1 VADNTTTGIVI
12 EGSLNG
18 IYCGLLSVDKGGES
32 SRFLEKEYHPNN
44 SGTSAFLAKKVHHYI
59 RASGP
64 NGRSVDSIFVG
75 NGPGSFTGIK
85 IILSFVAGLSN
96 GSRYSIRS
104 FSSLLA
110 VASAAYKQH
119 QSPKLC
125 ILKGTTKSGYAAIF
139 NGKEHWIGRCDLN
152 EQGLAVN
159 LLPVKLESSEN
170 DYLIK
175 PSADGLTVLEG
186 STPTQALA
194 CYGVENWMTG
204 IHMMSKWDELARWGN
219 GFSIDA
225 TKIELDWFEVME
237 QWFGNTF
244 EQCSKNIPKP
254 IYIRSAAPEERNQ
267 ILS

>member
-1 VADNTTTGIVI
+1 MTTGIVI

-18 IYCGLLSVDKGGES
+18 IYCGLLSVDKGGS
-32 SRFLEKEYHPNN
+32 SSQFLEKEYYPNN

-59 RASGP
+59 RVNNPA
-64 NGRSVDSIFVG
+64 GRPVDSIFVG

-96 GSRYSIRS
+96 GSKYSIES

-110 VASAAYKQH
+110 VASATYNRDQK
-119 QSPKLC
+119 PKLC
-125 ILKGTTKSGYAAIF
+125 ILKGTSKSGYAAIC
-139 NGKEHWIGRCDLN
+139 NDKQYWIGRCDLG

-159 LLPVKLESSEN
+159 LLPVELQSREN
-170 DYLIK
+170 DYIVK
-175 PSADGLTVLEG
+175 PSADGLIMLGG
-186 STPTQALA
+186 SAPRQALEY
-194 CYGVENWMTG
+194 YGVQNWKIG
-204 IHMMSKWDELARWGN
+204 IHLMSKWDELGRWGDA
-219 GFSIDA
+219 FSVDA
-225 TKIELDWFEVME
+225 TKIELDWFDVME

-244 EQCSKNIPKP
+244 EQCSRGLPKP